1 MELAWFIISISGM
14 MEPCWVYTL
23 KKSNTFKSV
32 GWSVATI
39 ILLTIDIYLLS
50 LAMRT
55 IGVSISYAVWTG
67 IGSIGT
73 MVIGVSVFK
82 EKLSRVGLVFIVMI
96 IAGIV
101 GLNFTAG
108 NV

>member
-23 KKSNTFKSV
+23 KKSNMLKNLR
-32 GWSVATI
+32 WSVVTV
-39 ILLTIDIYLLS
+39 ILLAVDIYLLS
-50 LAMRT
+50 LAMQT
-55 IGVSISYAVWTG
+55 IGVSTSYAVWTG
-67 IGSIGT
+67 IGSIGA
-73 MVIGVSVFK
+73 VIMGVSIFK
-82 EKLSRVGLVFIVMI
+82 EKLSWAGLVFIIMI
-96 IAGIV
+96 IVGIV